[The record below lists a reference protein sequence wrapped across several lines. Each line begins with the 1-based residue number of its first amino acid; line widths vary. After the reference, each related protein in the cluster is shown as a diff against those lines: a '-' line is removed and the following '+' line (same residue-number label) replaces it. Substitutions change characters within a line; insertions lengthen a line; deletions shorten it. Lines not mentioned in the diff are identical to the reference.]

1 MELEEVIEAYFDC
14 RRNKRNTQNQ
24 LRFEINYEQECIR
37 LWDDLETRNYRP
49 GRSIAFVVDRPV
61 KREIFAADF
70 RDRVVHHIIARR
82 IYPLLEKQF
91 HKDSYSTQKGKGT
104 LYGQERI
111 AMHMKDCSE
120 NYTKDCY
127 VMKLDIQGFFMS
139 IDKQRLFE
147 RTMLFL
153 SRFVPKESQWYQELH
168 FMISQTIFNRPEVN
182 CIRKMPR
189 SRWKDLPP
197 NKSLFNTD
205 GTHGLPIGNF
215 TSQLLALL
223 YLDPLDHQMTGNWE
237 IVHYGRY
244 VDDMV
249 MIHPDENVLL
259 DVKDKVNQWLCG
271 QNLTLHPRKFYLQHY
286 RKGVAFIGGVIKPGR
301 RYLSHRTVARIYSRV
316 HHFSAVLSDFE
327 SISEKDLASIRATL
341 NSYLGMLNHY
351 MSVRLFHR
359 VMQLM
364 GEEWYFYFY
373 IQRCG
378 KRSKLVLRRTSR
390 NKNLTKCQTL
400 CEEEQR
406 RFFLCTL

>member
-24 LRFEINYEQECIR
+24 LRFELNYEQECIQ
-37 LWDDLETRNYRP
+37 LWDDLETRRYEP

-91 HKDSYSTQKGKGT
+91 ITDSYATQKGKGT
-104 LYGQERI
+104 LYGQQHI
-111 AMHMKDCSE
+111 AMHMWECSE

-127 VMKLDIQGFFMS
+127 VMKLDIRGFFMS
-139 IDKQRLFE
+139 IDKKRLYD
-147 RTMLFL
+147 RTMQFL
-153 SRFVPKESQWYQELH
+153 ARFAPTDSQWYQELS
-168 FMISQTIFNRPEVN
+168 FMISKTIFNRPEVN

-223 YLDPLDHQMTGNWE
+223 YLDPLDHLMTGAWN
-237 IVHYGRY
+237 VRHYGRY

-249 MIHPDENVLL
+249 MIHPDHQVLL
-259 DVKDKVNQWLCG
+259 DVKQKTDSWLSSEK
-271 QNLTLHPRKFYLQHY
+271 LTLHPRKFYLQHY

-316 HHFSAVLSDFE
+316 HHFTELLATEEAVTE
-327 SISEKDLASIRATL
+327 QELASLRATM
-341 NSYLGMLNHY
+341 NSYLGMMRHY
-351 MSVRLFHR
+351 KSQRLFHR
-359 VMQLM
+359 VLRRISAD
-364 GEEWYFYFY
+364 WYRYTY
-373 IQRCG
+373 IS
-378 KRSKLVLRRTSR
+378 KRGRRVKLVARRT
-390 NKNLTKCQTL
+390 
-400 CEEEQR
+400 R
-406 RFFLCTL
+406 RATWHMRAAA